1 GPEAHSQWHL
11 DRVEVLHQPSGLQT
25 TFPCGAW
32 IDPAAA
38 QPMVL
43 QAAGTRQALAMT
55 LVVQVYQEYEVVVHT
70 AAAADSAFDG
80 NVTLRLEGASGRKS
94 QLLLLGKGGADTGL
108 FQVASVNTVH
118 VSAADLGHL
127 AKAWLGLQNTGSS
140 SSWRPSKLQVTNT
153 VSGTYD
159 LFLNSDMLW
168 YHSGEVG
175 LQRVTQ
181 TQSVGVYV
189 YMGSGPT
196 FEGDVYLTLYGSEG
210 RTEEHILQR
219 WGSSPMWNTD
229 DYWYFDIQQAYYV
242 GTLTHCMVRCEKRG
256 ECSQLSLDRLEVTPE
271 KPNITSVFKW
281 GKPLPAGKG
290 PVRVNKLLQP
300 ADLEL
305 TVRTSDIRGAGTDAD
320 VFVAIEGDNGVL
332 EEIRLFNSADNFS
345 RGRTDTFTIAGVD
358 VGDNKRFTFRL
369 VPQTGATEAHSSW
382 HLSEVELLD
391 RGSGRC
397 TAASLYSW
405 VVPGSTAILHESR
418 NYQALFPYTITVTTG
433 DKLAADF
440 SGQVYVVVTGWSGST
455 RELLLAPSGCTSHTF
470 SRGEKDMFQV
480 KAADVSYPYALDV
493 RIVPDAASAGHDRE
507 WYLQS
512 IEVVADDS
520 GNSMMVEH
528 ENWVRA
534 DEPPVTLY
542 RSVENTDYKVTVFT
556 ATSSAAAFDGELYIT
571 LHGLYGSC
579 DENQLVAEG
588 ASLAPG
594 SKQEYQLRDSD
605 LDKLSLLQ
613 LRLKATGVV
622 LPGQWTLDRVEVEHL
637 ASHTTS
643 VFPYLR
649 PDGSTAC
656 PPPCT
661 DNNWTLAL
669 KRFLPHVEYQV
680 VVVTG
685 DAPGT
690 SFDGQVFLTL
700 RGSRGQAEEVLL
712 PANPAQA
719 FNAKQ
724 TDTFVV
730 SAGDVGQVESVV
742 VRIDTPSAASQWHLD
757 CLSVRKTSDLASM
770 PPLLLTYRSFLN
782 AHNPSTTLY
791 QQSSYTFNVA
801 ATTSASEPNGG
812 FDGTVYVTLHY
823 WWGSSAEVPLL
834 PASIPAP
841 DAAPAL
847 LALAAKAAALEPGNT
862 AALCLKAF
870 AGQPEALTLR
880 LEPKPGGATSWHLAS
895 MTISPE
901 YNPDAVFSLALHH
914 WVQAGVEHAVRLP
927 LRQLQPVTVV
937 LAVGPSQPTH
947 FAGRLQPGCAGS
959 AVLRCLGKAVCGSE
973 LQWQE

>member
-1 GPEAHSQWHL
+1 
-11 DRVEVLHQPSGLQT
+11 
-25 TFPCGAW
+25 
-32 IDPAAA
+32 
-38 QPMVL
+38 
-43 QAAGTRQALAMT
+43 
-55 LVVQVYQEYEVVVHT
+55 
-70 AAAADSAFDG
+70 
-80 NVTLRLEGASGRKS
+80 
-94 QLLLLGKGGADTGL
+94 
-108 FQVASVNTVH
+108 
-118 VSAADLGHL
+118 
-127 AKAWLGLQNTGSS
+127 
-140 SSWRPSKLQVTNT
+140 
-153 VSGTYD
+153 
-159 LFLNSDMLW
+159 
-168 YHSGEVG
+168 
-175 LQRVTQ
+175 
-181 TQSVGVYV
+181 
-189 YMGSGPT
+189 
-196 FEGDVYLTLYGSEG
+196 
-210 RTEEHILQR
+210 
-219 WGSSPMWNTD
+219 
-229 DYWYFDIQQAYYV
+229 
-242 GTLTHCMVRCEKRG
+242 
-256 ECSQLSLDRLEVTPE
+256 
-271 KPNITSVFKW
+271 
-281 GKPLPAGKG
+281 
-290 PVRVNKLLQP
+290 
-300 ADLEL
+300 
-305 TVRTSDIRGAGTDAD
+305 
-320 VFVAIEGDNGVL
+320 
-332 EEIRLFNSADNFS
+332 
-345 RGRTDTFTIAGVD
+345 
-358 VGDNKRFTFRL
+358 
-369 VPQTGATEAHSSW
+369 
-382 HLSEVELLD
+382 
-391 RGSGRC
+391 
-397 TAASLYSW
+397 
-405 VVPGSTAILHESR
+405 
-418 NYQALFPYTITVTTG
+418 
-433 DKLAADF
+433 
-440 SGQVYVVVTGWSGST
+440 
-455 RELLLAPSGCTSHTF
+455 
-470 SRGEKDMFQV
+470 
-480 KAADVSYPYALDV
+480 
-493 RIVPDAASAGHDRE
+493 
-507 WYLQS
+507 
-512 IEVVADDS
+512 
-520 GNSMMVEH
+520 MMVEH

-542 RSVENTDYKVTVFT
+542 RSVGNTDYKVTVFT

-588 ASLAPG
+588 VSLAPG

-622 LPGQWTLDRVEVEHL
+622 LVEHL

-685 DAPGT
+685 DAPGA

-742 VRIDTPSAASQWHLD
+742 WHLD
-757 CLSVRKTSDLASM
+757 CLSVRKTSDPASM

-834 PASIPAP
+834 PASTPAP

-927 LRQLQPVTVV
+927 LRQLQPVTVA
-937 LAVGPSQPTH
+937 LAIGPSQPTH
-947 FAGRLQPGCAGS
+947 FADGLHW
-959 AVLRCLGKAVCGSE
+959 V
-973 LQWQE
+973 